1 MSVCPNVPVCR
12 CLVLKTLS
20 LTVSTFVVSG
30 YPKTI
35 ISLAQHLGFP
45 KLVEHIRR
53 FLYDQENPD
62 SEIYGMDVDLEACPQ
77 IHDTTRIWVYH
88 SASTLYHAPSDL
100 SGIGGMHREYIRST
114 PSWKRG
120 AARHDCVYVEKDAEQ
135 AGFRGLGVAQVRL
148 FFSFHHNEKKYTSAF
163 VRWFEAFGDTPCPE
177 TGMWRVQPDMGTS
190 YNHRVHS
197 VIHIDSILRA
207 FHLIGI
213 SGSSFT
219 PYNLTPSHSLQAF
232 KSYYVNKYA
241 DHHAHEIA
249 F

>member
-1 MSVCPNVPVCR
+1 MVVA
-12 CLVLKTLS
+12 LS
-20 LTVSTFVVSG
+20 R
-30 YPKTI
+30 
-35 ISLAQHLGFP
+35 HLYFP

-62 SEIYGMDVDLEACPQ
+62 SEIYGMDVDLDACPRV
-77 IHDTTRIWVYH
+77 HDTMRIRVYH

-114 PSWKRG
+114 PSWKG
-120 AARHDCVYVEKDAEQ
+120 GPPRHDCAYVEKDAEQ
-135 AGFRGLGVAQVRL
+135 MGFCGLGVAQVRL
-148 FFSFHHNEKKYTSAF
+148 FFSFYHNEKKYACAL

-177 TGMWRVQPDMGTS
+177 TGLWRVRPDMGTS
-190 YNHRVHS
+190 NNRRIHS

-207 FHLIGI
+207 AHLIGI
-213 SGSSFT
+213 SGSSLT
-219 PYNLTPSHSLQAF
+219 PYNLSPSHSLQAF